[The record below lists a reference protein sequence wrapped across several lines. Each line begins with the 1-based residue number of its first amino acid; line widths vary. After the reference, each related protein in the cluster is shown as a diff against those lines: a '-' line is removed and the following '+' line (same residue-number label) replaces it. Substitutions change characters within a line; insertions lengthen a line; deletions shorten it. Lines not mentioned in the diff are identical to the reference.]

1 MNTYR
6 IRAKL
11 IRTGEIY
18 NTWINSSRE
27 TTAADNTWINIV
39 WETTA
44 ADLAAATEKAAF
56 YIRMAERDER
66 AECTVMTVEV
76 I

>member
-18 NTWINSSRE
+18 
-27 TTAADNTWINIV
+27 NTWINIV

-44 ADLAAATEKAAF
+44 ADLAAATEKAAL

>member
-18 NTWINSSRE
+18 NTRI
-27 TTAADNTWINIV
+27 DIV
-39 WETTA
+39 WETA
-44 ADLAAATEKAAF
+44 AVDLAAATEKAAL

-66 AECTVMTVEV
+66 AECTIMTVEV